1 MSPRALTDIEGSP
14 TPYVTVIDQLRGVD
28 FTSAPINVAE
38 GRAYNAPNMIRDVP
52 GKVRKRM
59 GYERVYQFNDP
70 IYGIF
75 DYFGTMFVHAGTELF
90 YWEYDVATHEYDF
103 LRVVPAPIEPTL
115 PAAPSHAYLVGKK
128 MVILTGEGMYI
139 YYRDDLGIR
148 HIGEAGAYAKI
159 PEVTIGR
166 PPAGGGDTYPF
177 NMLTPFYT
185 DCFLS
190 DGTSTVY
197 QLSYYPLGSANVEVL
212 KVNNNGTWSTV
223 PDTDYD
229 VDVNA
234 GTVTFHSAPPLPPVS
249 GEDNIKITASVPDGE
264 DSDFQEMRAKLY
276 GCTFGV
282 VYGAGGQ
289 LDRLF
294 ISGNVN
300 YQNNDWYCDVNDP
313 TMWGDINYGQIG
325 QQDSPITGYSIV
337 DGKLATHK
345 SNEVHG
351 RNIYIRE
358 GKLDL
363 ETEDLMP
370 TEFPI
375 TGIIQGKGAI
385 APFSFAYLDEPLYL
399 TGDGVYAT
407 TPYEFNGMWYAQ
419 KRSYYL
425 DGKLLKMKD
434 LRGAIA
440 CAWKDFYLLSIGDE
454 VFILDTLQRDGSG
467 IVRDSQ
473 FQYEA
478 YHFTGIQV
486 NCWFPMQ
493 ERYEYYGYGFPAAV
507 KDRLVFGSADGCLYS
522 FFTDTR
528 SGNSYLDGY
537 YKVSETGEEYGRP
550 IQARWEFTQKGNFYL
565 DKDMYWIALS
575 IDTTPV
581 SSFDIYYRRAED
593 GSYEKLQFDNTIRFF
608 AYDEVDYAH
617 WVYSGSSDPKTVG
630 HTLKMKRYDSCHISI
645 RNERGREG
653 IFLYAI
659 ALEYEEGRNYK
670 QLRETTE

>member
-14 TPYVTVIDQLRGVD
+14 TPYVTVIDQLKGVD

-59 GYERVYQFNDP
+59 GYELVHKFEYP

-75 DYFGTMFVHAGTELF
+75 DYFGELLVHAGNYL
-90 YWEYDVATHEYDF
+90 YRYGYN
-103 LRVVPAPIEPTL
+103 PITQKNEFMPVNSIDPDIPENL
-115 PAAPSHAYLVGKK
+115 SKAYLVGRKL
-128 MVILTGEGMYI
+128 VILTGEKMYL
-139 YYRDDLGIR
+139 YYVDSVGLR
-148 HIGEAGAYAKI
+148 HFSDATSEAKV

-190 DGTSTVY
+190 DGSSTVY

-212 KVNNNGTWSTV
+212 KVNNNGTWSQV

-234 GTVTFHSAPPLPPVS
+234 GTVTFHTAPPLPPVS

-276 GCTFGV
+276 GCTFGI

-294 ISGNVN
+294 ISGNAN
-300 YQNNDWYCDVNDP
+300 YQNYDWYCDVNDP

-337 DGKLATHK
+337 NGNLATHK
-345 SNEVHG
+345 GNDVHG
-351 RNIYIRE
+351 RNIFIRE

-375 TGIIQGKGAI
+375 TAIIQGRGAI
-385 APFSFAYLDEPLYL
+385 APYSFAYLDEPLYL
-399 TGDGVYAT
+399 TSDGIYAT

-425 DGKLLKMKD
+425 DGKLLKFGRNGLETAK
-434 LRGAIA
+434 A
-440 CAWKDFYLLSIGDE
+440 CVWKEFYLMSIGEE

-478 YHFTGIQV
+478 FHFTGIPAQV
-486 NCWFPMQ
+486 WFPTN
-493 ERYEYYGYGFPAAV
+493 ER
-507 KDRLVFGSADGCLYS
+507 LMFGSWDGGLYA

-528 SGNSYLDGY
+528 SGKSYLDGY
-537 YKVSETGEEYGRP
+537 YKDEETGEEYGRP
-550 IQARWEFTQKGNFYL
+550 ISARWEFTQKGNFYL

-593 GSYEKLQFDNTIRFF
+593 GSYEKLLFDNTIRFF

-670 QLRETTE
+670 QLRET